1 MAYFPHPER
10 CKEILDIVGDGEI
23 PLSEIRKRMRA
34 SPMTTYRA
42 VKSMTEDGILDSVPS
57 RSGAS
62 QIISASFYQILDPEH
77 RERIIEALERIG
89 GEEMDTAEWR
99 ERIAVALERI
109 ADALEK
115 GKKVEKK

>member
-10 CKEILDIVGDGEI
+10 CKAILEIVGDGEI

-42 VKSMTEDGILDSVPS
+42 VKTMTEDGILDSVPS

-62 QIISASFYQILDPEH
+62 QIISASLFQMLDPEQ
-77 RERIIEALERIG
+77 RERIAGALERIG